1 MVFKKKLGGS
11 VLIQSGCHA
20 VDGLC
25 FFADKRVN
33 EVIAVSSK
41 NRADFDHPTTYTI
54 MVKFENG
61 STG

>member
-1 MVFKKKLGGS
+1 M
-11 VLIQSGCHA
+11 LIQSGCHA

-33 EVIAVSSK
+33 EVITVSSK

-54 MVKFENG
+54 MMKFENG